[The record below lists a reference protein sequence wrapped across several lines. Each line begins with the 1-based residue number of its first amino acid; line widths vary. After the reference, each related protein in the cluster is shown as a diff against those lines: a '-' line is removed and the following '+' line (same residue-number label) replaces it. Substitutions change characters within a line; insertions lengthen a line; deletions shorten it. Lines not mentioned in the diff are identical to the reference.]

1 MKVNKNLPR
10 RLVMVLAAVLCFSVL
25 SAPTLAQSDE
35 FKGSAAGSAPIE
47 AAVAPQTDAAVTQ
60 ETPTPSLAPEP
71 TEAAVP
77 LTPEGNLTVVDDLKN
92 EQAEN
97 KQFITVKTKAGNT
110 FYLIIDRAGK
120 ENNVYFLNLVD
131 EADLM
136 ALMEEDGSLELL
148 HGEGAVPITPEPE
161 PAPIPEPEPEVA
173 PEPEKGMNPVPVV
186 MAILVLL
193 GGTGLWFFKLRKPNA
208 SIKGSTHLDE
218 YTFDEDEDY
227 DELLL
232 NEDDQDSLEPG
243 RDEE

>member
-47 AAVAPQTDAAVTQ
+47 EAVAPQTDAAVAQ
-60 ETPTPSLAPEP
+60 ETPTPLLALEP

-92 EQAEN
+92 EQADD

-136 ALMEEDGSLELL
+136 ALMEEDGKLEPLP
-148 HGEGAVPITPEPE
+148 GEGAVPITPEPE
-161 PAPIPEPEPEVA
+161 PEPSLEPEPEVA

-193 GGTGLWFFKLRKPNA
+193 GGAGLWFFKLRKSKA
-208 SIKGSTHLDE
+208 GIKGSTHLDE
-218 YTFDEDEDY
+218 YTFDEDDDY
-227 DELLL
+227 DEVLL